1 MAVLTPPPS
10 AAPCALDFS
19 LSFWP
24 ALEARNL
31 CGLTLEAAW
40 VWAL

>member
-1 MAVLTPPPS
+1 MAVLTPSPISCPVCS
-10 AAPCALDFS
+10 GFL
-19 LSFWP
+19 P